1 MNHESALLKRFLL
14 WSTRQG
20 WRLGRNSKGG
30 AWAGK
35 MLREYPSSTRAG
47 AGRIVEIFNARFLH
61 FGLLFSKD
69 GGESDLIGWRPL
81 RITSEMV
88 GQTIAQFAACE
99 VKTENV
105 ATTKEQINFLAQVRK
120 AGGFST
126 IVREKG
132 GAFEFDK
139 GGSPVPEDTCV

>member
-20 WRLGRNSKGG
+20 WRLFRNSVGVG
-30 AWAGK
+30 FVGRE
-35 MLREYPSSTRAG
+35 LRSYPSSTRAG
-47 AGRIVEIFNARFLH
+47 SAMIYEIAGRRIR
-61 FGLLFSKD
+61 FGLCD
-69 GGESDLIGWRPL
+69 GSSDLIGWRSL

-88 GQTIAQFAACE
+88 GQSIAQFCACE
-99 VKTENV
+99 VKTEGV
-105 ATTKEQINFLAQVRK
+105 AMTREQINFLAQVRK

-132 GAFEFDK
+132 GAFEFDR
-139 GGSPVPEDTCV
+139 GGSQIEEAVE